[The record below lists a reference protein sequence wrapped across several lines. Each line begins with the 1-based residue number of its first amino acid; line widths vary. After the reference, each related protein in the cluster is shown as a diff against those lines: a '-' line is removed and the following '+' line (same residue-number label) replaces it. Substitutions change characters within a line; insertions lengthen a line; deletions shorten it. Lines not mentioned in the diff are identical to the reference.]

1 MVYAVGTV
9 NNRNCAVRIRRVVD
23 IFQTV
28 MTMMMVFVMI
38 MSTVMMTKMLLILCL
53 SIVTDGVVLLS
64 RSLIIGSRNTG

>member
-38 MSTVMMTKMLLILCL
+38 MSTVMTVMMTKMLLVLWL
-53 SIVTDGVVLLS
+53 LVVTDGVDES
-64 RSLIIGSRNTG
+64 CC